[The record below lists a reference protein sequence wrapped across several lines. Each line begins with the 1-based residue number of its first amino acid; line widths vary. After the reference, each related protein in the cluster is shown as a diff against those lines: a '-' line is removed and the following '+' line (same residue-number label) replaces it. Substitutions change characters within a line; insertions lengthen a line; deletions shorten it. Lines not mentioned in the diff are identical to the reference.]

1 MIPKAPKNPTE
12 RPETRR
18 NVLFQQESWEI
29 VLYTNRTQAYAV
41 HSCNGELSSFLSSF
55 RGEATGHPPRAVT
68 KASEIAR
75 ARSEQIVCWS
85 CGSALPDDIV
95 TITEL
100 FNA

>member
-41 HSCNGELSSFLSSF
+41 HACNGDKSTF
-55 RGEATGHPPRAVT
+55 RGHSTNHPPRAVT